1 MPRTPRTPQTGE
13 AAEAPEPAAPGRRPA
28 PDRILVVEDSPEDAE
43 AIERALRRTHP
54 DLVLEFTARGQGL
67 AADLLSREE
76 LPGLILLDL
85 NMPGTDG
92 HTVLEQIRSHPELG
106 AVTVVVFTSS
116 TAPAEV
122 DACFAAGADSYV
134 YKPVNFA
141 LFQTVLKGAVD
152 YWRQAGSGAGSGAAS
167 VK

>member
-1 MPRTPRTPQTGE
+1 MNRVPE
-13 AAEAPEPAAPGRRPA
+13 ATDARPTT

-54 DLVLEFTARGQGL
+54 DLALEFADRGEGL
-67 AADLLSREE
+67 VEALLSRED

-85 NMPGTDG
+85 NMPGTG
-92 HTVLEQIRSHPELG
+92 GQAVLERIRSRPELD

-122 DACFAAGADSYV
+122 DACYAAGADSYV
-134 YKPVNFA
+134 YKPVNFT

-152 YWRQAGSGAGSGAAS
+152 YWRQAGSGADAPS

>member
-1 MPRTPRTPQTGE
+1 MSRMPETTD
-13 AAEAPEPAAPGRRPA
+13 ARRLA
-28 PDRILVVEDSPEDAE
+28 PDRILIVEDSPEDAE

-54 DLVLEFTARGQGL
+54 DLELEFTDRGEGLVDALLARE
-67 AADLLSREE
+67 D

-85 NMPGTDG
+85 NMPGTGG
-92 HTVLEQIRSHPELG
+92 HAVLERIRARPELS

-122 DACFAAGADSYV
+122 DACYAAGADSYV

-152 YWRQAGSGAGSGAAS
+152 YWRQAGSGSGDPS

>member
-1 MPRTPRTPQTGE
+1 MNRV
-13 AAEAPEPAAPGRRPA
+13 PETTDARPTT

-54 DLVLEFTARGQGL
+54 DLALEFADRGEGL
-67 AADLLSREE
+67 VEALLSRED

-85 NMPGTDG
+85 NMPGTG
-92 HTVLEQIRSHPELG
+92 GQAVLERIRSRPELD

-122 DACFAAGADSYV
+122 DACYAAGADSYV
-134 YKPVNFA
+134 YKPVNFT

-152 YWRQAGSGAGSGAAS
+152 YWRQAGSGADAPS

>member
-1 MPRTPRTPQTGE
+1 MSGMPETTD
-13 AAEAPEPAAPGRRPA
+13 GRRTA

-54 DLVLEFTARGQGL
+54 DLVLEFTDRGEGLVEALLARE
-67 AADLLSREE
+67 D

-85 NMPGTDG
+85 NMPGIGG
-92 HTVLEQIRSHPELG
+92 HAVLERIRSRPELG

-122 DACFAAGADSYV
+122 DACYAAGADSYV

-152 YWRQAGSGAGSGAAS
+152 YWRQAGSGSEAPS